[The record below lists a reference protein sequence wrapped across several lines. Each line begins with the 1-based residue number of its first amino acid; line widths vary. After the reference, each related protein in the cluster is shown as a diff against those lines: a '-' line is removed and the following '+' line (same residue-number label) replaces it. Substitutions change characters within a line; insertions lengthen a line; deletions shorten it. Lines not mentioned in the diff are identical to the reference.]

1 MPQFNFRAAA
11 LSLGL
16 VMSALAPAAHAGLVG
31 LYTYDDA
38 TNLGKDS
45 SGKGNN
51 LVAGYGSPTGVA
63 GKFGGGMDLNGNAD
77 LVSSTGYVNGLPTG
91 TSSYTIASW
100 INPDTAGGGNAGGI
114 VGWGYY
120 GYNNLVVALRMNGN
134 QQLHNYWWAN
144 DLTATAGAD
153 LTTGAGNNG
162 WHFVAATF
170 DVSTNRNAIYIDGA
184 EVASRYGYGLYSY
197 NVNFAIGKTVNA
209 EFFDGQM
216 DNTAIFDQALS
227 LAQLSKVAAN
237 DFREFGIAAADVPE
251 PESLLL
257 MGLGLAGL
265 LAARRKRKQ
274 G

>member
-1 MPQFNFRAAA
+1 MPQFNLRAAA
-11 LSLGL
+11 LSVGI
-16 VMSALAPAAHAGLVG
+16 VMSALAPNAHAGLVG

-38 TNLGKDS
+38 SNLGKDS

-51 LVAGYGSPTGVA
+51 LTAGFGTPTGVA

-77 LVSSTGYVNGLPTG
+77 LVSPTGYVNGLPTG
-91 TSSYTIASW
+91 NSSYTIASW
-100 INPDTAGGGNAGGI
+100 INPDTAGGGDAGGI

-144 DLTATAGAD
+144 DLSGNASSD
-153 LTTGAGNNG
+153 LTTGAGSNG

-170 DVSTNRNAIYIDGA
+170 DAMTNRNAIYIDGT

-227 LAQLSKVAAN
+227 AAQLSKIAAN

-257 MGLGLAGL
+257 MSVGLAGL